1 MMWAFTAQYHAP
13 SHFFRLSKQ
22 AGYCLHALKGK
33 TLTLLQLSP
42 STAAARADADTDAA
56 LQISSHMSSN
66 WCETPRCPFKQ
77 HNGYTCASVLPRSQ
91 LPDRNAGSISFR
103 RRKMNVSTC
112 NTVQPCRQD
121 ASQGR
126 AAFCVE
132 FEMNGDR
139 VQPATDVLHDHII
152 PLSLAS
158 VFLIR

>member
-1 MMWAFTAQYHAP
+1 MSIHCTVSRPFTFFQSDLASRQATVYMHLKVRLSHFYSFHPQQQLPELMQTQMQLYKLAAICHPTGVKHHDAP
-13 SHFFRLSKQ
+13 SN
-22 AGYCLHALKGK
+22 
-33 TLTLLQLSP
+33 
-42 STAAARADADTDAA
+42 STMVTR
-56 LQISSHMSSN
+56 
-66 WCETPRCPFKQ
+66 
-77 HNGYTCASVLPRSQ
+77 ASVLPRSQ

-121 ASQGR
+121 AGQGR

-152 PLSLAS
+152 SLSLAS